1 MYRPIPFGMGS
12 VIIRWRAIGFAAALF
27 WFWYLAPAALES
39 RALVRVIRLLQ
50 P

>member
-1 MYRPIPFGMGS
+1 MESRWPVTIQWRPLMF
-12 VIIRWRAIGFAAALF
+12 VVALF

-39 RALVRVIRLLQ
+39 RTLVRVIQLVY

>member
-1 MYRPIPFGMGS
+1 MQWRPVFF
-12 VIIRWRAIGFAAALF
+12 VVALF

-39 RALVRVIRLLQ
+39 KTLARVILFLH